1 MNNRPDHSSRIIL
14 ASSSPRRIEL
24 LRALGLKFEVVASE
38 IEEKQEPKTSV
49 AGLVER
55 NALAKARDVAKRFE
69 SGLVIGA
76 DTVVVYG
83 GKIYGKP
90 TDLED
95 ARRMLRALA
104 GQTHQVYSGV
114 AVVRVEDGE
123 SRTAHAVTDVT
134 FRPLSGEQL
143 TAYLAMIDP
152 LDKAGAY
159 AIQGAGGIIIEK
171 ICGCYYNVVGL
182 PLTTL
187 DKLLGFF
194 GVQLL

>member
-1 MNNRPDHSSRIIL
+1 M
-14 ASSSPRRIEL
+14 
-24 LRALGLKFEVVASE
+24 LRALGLKFEVVTSE
-38 IEEKQEPKTSV
+38 IEEKQEPTTSISE
-49 AGLVER
+49 LVEH
-55 NALAKARDVAKRFE
+55 NALVKARDVSKKFA

-76 DTVVVYG
+76 DTVVVFE

-95 ARRMLRALA
+95 ARRMLRTLA
-104 GQTHQVYSGV
+104 GRTHQVYSGV

-134 FRPLSGEQL
+134 FRCLSEEQIDR
-143 TAYLAMIDP
+143 YLRMIDP

-171 ICGCYYNVVGL
+171 ISGCYYNVVGL
-182 PLTTL
+182 PLITL
-187 DKLLGFF
+187 DKLLGSF